1 MAKDVNWTAVEAD
14 YRAGLKTLRVIGA
27 EHGISHVR
35 IQQRAKDGH
44 WIRDLTERI
53 KAKTEDKLT
62 KAALTKS
69 LTTAVSD
76 EAIVEANADLQSS
89 IVLTHRGELGVLKRT
104 IVGLA
109 KELGTLTNSELQDAL
124 EVILAEK
131 VKEVD
136 SETRKTAL
144 YKAYSAAMALGSR
157 AGAGQKLATA
167 LGTLIEK
174 ERQAFGIDK
183 GNAEDK
189 LSVFLKSIQ
198 SPAHAAV

>member
-124 EVILAEK
+124 EVVLAEK

-144 YKAYSAAMALGSR
+144 Y
-157 AGAGQKLATA
+157 
-167 LGTLIEK
+167 
-174 ERQAFGIDK
+174 
-183 GNAEDK
+183 
-189 LSVFLKSIQ
+189 
-198 SPAHAAV
+198 